1 MDVLRADYLVVRLR
15 VLLTSLAPGVWVIST
30 WITCLQASL
39 SSELRSLRQIA
50 MSSAFGMNAL
60 QSLNAS
66 GVHAAR
72 CSGVPCENEGA
83 DQAVASS
90 RHRDIPRARDLDR
103 RCVRL
108 FELFVFIGSLALINR
123 GRYSI
128 SSSRHRYALAG
139 ARACRKTSAFVAFDP
154 AAADRVLERPC
165 GGVSNMELL
174 GSGRS
179 VSTAGAHEP
188 PSHHRFVQAS
198 CLM

>member
-15 VLLTSLAPGVWVIST
+15 GLMVSLAPGIWVIST

-50 MSSAFGMNAL
+50 TSSAFGMNAL

-83 DQAVASS
+83 GQIVASS
-90 RHRDIPRARDLDR
+90 RHKDVPRARDLDHR
-103 RCVRL
+103 GIRL
-108 FELFVFIGSLALINR
+108 SELFVFIRSLALINR
-123 GRYSI
+123 GRYPA
-128 SSSRHRYALAG
+128 SSSRHRYALVR

-154 AAADRVLERPC
+154 AAAHRDRERTC
-165 GGVSNMELL
+165 GVGNMELL
-174 GSGRS
+174 GSGRF
-179 VSTAGAHEP
+179 VSTA
-188 PSHHRFVQAS
+188 SRTNCQVITRS
-198 CLM
+198 SKRRV